1 MVVKNTMINL
11 NQVIFFSDCAAYLSQ
26 IVEINLRPI
35 IRAKVDQWKLSTL
48 INKNYS
54 TFHSFRVIVLV
65 KG

>member
-1 MVVKNTMINL
+1 MINL

-26 IVEINLRPI
+26 IVEINLRTI

-48 INKNYS
+48 INKNYL
-54 TFHSFRVIVLV
+54 TFHSFWVIVLV